1 MESEAGLSH
10 MHGTSCGNLGRQWAK
25 SRLQP
30 RDYKPR
36 MRPFALTMAVFDL
49 AQSRAAANAPFKAHA
64 FSRMRAMNQLD
75 LGEQAAHIAVE
86 AKKCLF
92 AGNERTSE
100 PCTIAF
106 RLRLRILRITTMPH
120 SSLGPLD
127 TLLKQST
134 TNPEPEHFFPNSTTP
149 AKLHFAAPPSSVV
162 S

>member
-64 FSRMRAMNQLD
+64 FSSMRAMNQLD

-92 AGNERTSE
+92 AGNERRSE
-100 PCTIAF
+100 ACKIAF
-106 RLRLRILRITTMPH
+106 R
-120 SSLGPLD
+120 SSPAHPVNHYDAAFVIGPAGHAIEAIY
-127 TLLKQST
+127 
-134 TNPEPEHFFPNSTTP
+134 NEPG
-149 AKLHFAAPPSSVV
+149 A
-162 S
+162 